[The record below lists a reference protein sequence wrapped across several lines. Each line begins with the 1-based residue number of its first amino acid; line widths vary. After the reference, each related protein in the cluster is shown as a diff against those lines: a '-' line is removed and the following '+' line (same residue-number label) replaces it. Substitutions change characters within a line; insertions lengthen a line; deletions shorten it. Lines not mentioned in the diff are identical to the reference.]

1 MSGPV
6 GPDAGAVLDAVADG
20 LRSRVR
26 AQRLAEER
34 LASFAFREDPASRRQ
49 LATTAPTAVDWRYYV
64 ARTLRDAA
72 EPTTLALLEQLR
84 PGALPLGELG
94 PDPMAVADQIGRLA
108 AAGLV
113 SRPLDSDQVAL
124 APLGEAILGLL
135 GALEDRL
142 TADSPDGGRRSP

>member
-26 AQRLAEER
+26 AQ
-34 LASFAFREDPASRRQ
+34 
-49 LATTAPTAVDWRYYV
+49 
-64 ARTLRDAA
+64 
-72 EPTTLALLEQLR
+72 
-84 PGALPLGELG
+84 
-94 PDPMAVADQIGRLA
+94 RLA